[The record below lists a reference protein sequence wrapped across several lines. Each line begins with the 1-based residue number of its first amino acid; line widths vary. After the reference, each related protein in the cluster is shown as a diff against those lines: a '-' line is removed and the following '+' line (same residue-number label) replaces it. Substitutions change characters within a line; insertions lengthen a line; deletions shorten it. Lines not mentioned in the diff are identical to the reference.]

1 MRGLMRRFVPRA
13 GFLTMLRGAG
23 VMVATLALLAGL
35 SDSALAAPERGAK
48 VYLLRGFMNVFSL
61 GLDELSV
68 KIEKRGIRAEVYN
81 HTSWARLADEIAKDY
96 KSGQTRPIILVGHSW
111 GGLAVVNL
119 VEALGA
125 AGVPVALAVALDTTS
140 LTVDRGQVG
149 TFLNLYV
156 GTGTLKAGPGFRG
169 KIINT
174 DLGKSMPVGHFNIDK
189 IEAVHAIVLRHIVQ
203 AAGRSGP
210 RRQPATAT
218 SQGTTPAR

>member
-1 MRGLMRRFVPRA
+1 MQRVEAGLKTIVRSSSI
-13 GFLTMLRGAG
+13 
-23 VMVATLALLAGL
+23 VAVIFTLLAAMSGA
-35 SDSALAAPERGAK
+35 ALAAPERGPK

-61 GLDELSV
+61 GLDELET

-81 HTSWARLADEIAKDY
+81 HTSWARLANEIAAEY
-96 KSGQTRPIILVGHSW
+96 KSGQTRPVILVGHSW

-156 GTGTLKAGPGFRG
+156 GTGTLKAGPAFRG
-169 KIINT
+169 RIINT

-189 IEAVHAIVLRHIVQ
+189 VDAVHAIVLRHIAQ

-210 RRQPATAT
+210 RRPPATAT
-218 SQGTTPAR
+218 SAASAATR

>member
-1 MRGLMRRFVPRA
+1 MQGVMRRCVLRA
-13 GFLTMLRGAG
+13 DLMTMLRRAG
-23 VMVATLALLAGL
+23 VLVAMLMLFAAMSG
-35 SDSALAAPERGAK
+35 SALAAPERGPK

-61 GLDELSV
+61 GLDELAT

-81 HTSWARLADEIAKDY
+81 HTSWARLANEIAAEY
-96 KSGQTRPIILVGHSW
+96 KSGQTRPVILVGHSW

-125 AGVPVALAVALDTTS
+125 AGVPVALAVALDTTT

-169 KIINT
+169 RIINT

-189 IEAVHAIVLRHIVQ
+189 IDAVHAIVLRQIAQ
-203 AAGRSGP
+203 AAGRTGP
-210 RRQPATAT
+210 RRPPATAT
-218 SQGTTPAR
+218 SAASTAAR

>member
-1 MRGLMRRFVPRA
+1 MTILRRA
-13 GFLTMLRGAG
+13 GALAATFGLLV
-23 VMVATLALLAGL
+23 VMSG
-35 SDSALAAPERGAK
+35 SALAAPERGPK

-61 GLDELSV
+61 GLDELATKV
-68 KIEKRGIRAEVYN
+68 EKRGIRAEVYN
-81 HTSWARLADEIAKDY
+81 HTSWARLASEIAAEY
-96 KSGQTRPIILVGHSW
+96 KSGQTRPVILVGHSW

-119 VEALGA
+119 VEALGE

-140 LTVDRGQVG
+140 LTVERGQVG

-156 GTGTLKAGPGFRG
+156 TTGTLKAGKGFRG
-169 KIINT
+169 KLINT

-189 IEAVHAIVLRHIVQ
+189 IDAVHAIVLRHVVQ

-218 SQGTTPAR
+218 SQGTTPTR

>member
-1 MRGLMRRFVPRA
+1 MQRVEAGLKTIVRSSSI
-13 GFLTMLRGAG
+13 
-23 VMVATLALLAGL
+23 VAVIFTLLAAMSGA
-35 SDSALAAPERGAK
+35 ALAAPERGPK

-61 GLDELSV
+61 GLDELET
-68 KIEKRGIRAEVYN
+68 KLEKRGIRAEVYN
-81 HTSWARLADEIAKDY
+81 HTSWARLANEIAAEY
-96 KSGQTRPIILVGHSW
+96 KSGQTRPVILVGHSW

-169 KIINT
+169 RIINT

-189 IEAVHAIVLRHIVQ
+189 VDAVHAIVLRHIAQ
-203 AAGRSGP
+203 AVGRSGP
-210 RRQPATAT
+210 RRPPATAT
-218 SQGTTPAR
+218 SAASAAVR

>member
-1 MRGLMRRFVPRA
+1 LM
-13 GFLTMLRGAG
+13 TMLRRAG
-23 VMVATLALLAGL
+23 VLVAMLALFAAMSG
-35 SDSALAAPERGAK
+35 SALAAPERGPK

-61 GLDELSV
+61 GLDELAT

-81 HTSWARLADEIAKDY
+81 HTSWARLANEIAAEY
-96 KSGQTRPIILVGHSW
+96 KSGQTRPVILVGHSW

-125 AGVPVALAVALDTTS
+125 AGVPVALAVALDTTT

-169 KIINT
+169 RIINT

-189 IEAVHAIVLRHIVQ
+189 VDAVHAIVLRHIAQ

-210 RRQPATAT
+210 RRSPATAT
-218 SQGTTPAR
+218 SAASTAAR